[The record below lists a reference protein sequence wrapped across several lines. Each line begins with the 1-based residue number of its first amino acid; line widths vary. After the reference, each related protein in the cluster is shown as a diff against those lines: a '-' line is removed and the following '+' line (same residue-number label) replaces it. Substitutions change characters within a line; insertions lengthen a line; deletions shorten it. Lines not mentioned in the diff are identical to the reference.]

1 MTSESVDFAVNR
13 GVEGS
18 SEWPN
23 SLYQFAWF
31 QDRDDKLQDLVD
43 LAEPEEW
50 GYDSIPGEHPYPY
63 PVLFNYLDR
72 TYLRLVEE
80 GKISLTENG
89 QFACFNVGLVTP
101 NQEPIFASF
110 DVNRREDA
118 QR

>member
-1 MTSESVDFAVNR
+1 MTSESVDFAVNG

-63 PVLFNYLDR
+63 PVLFNYLQGLSVFLMS
-72 TYLRLVEE
+72 LR
-80 GKISLTENG
+80 
-89 QFACFNVGLVTP
+89 
-101 NQEPIFASF
+101 
-110 DVNRREDA
+110 A
-118 QR
+118 QRGNLVAVAMMVPRHVLNLNEIDTSLRSSQ

>member
-1 MTSESVDFAVNR
+1 MTSESVDFAVNG

-63 PVLFNYLDR
+63 PVLFNYLQGLSVSSCHCDPALDAGVGNLVVVAMMVPR
-72 TYLRLVEE
+72 HVLNLNEIDTSLR
-80 GKISLTENG
+80 SS
-89 QFACFNVGLVTP
+89 Q
-101 NQEPIFASF
+101 
-110 DVNRREDA
+110 
-118 QR
+118 